1 MNKFVCYRKNKSPSH
16 GYGNMQSK
24 RKVRELY
31 LQINMD
37 SQIVAD
43 LLTQIK
49 EGPYYICVVCNRCL
63 YKKSVISFKIENYG
77 DGNAVSFS
85 LVMSYDGH
93 SYICRTCGK
102 TMKNN
107 CIPCQ
112 AVCNKMGITFSSKNF
127 ESISRFERVLVS
139 RRILF
144 KKVAIM
150 PKSKLPKIKGS
161 LCNIPVNKVCD
172 NCKSFPRPAD
182 SNGLL
187 IVKLERKVEY
197 RSHVLFEPVRPLF
210 KVKLKFFKLKFLKH
224 HNHVYSDMQINME
237 NCPSNVLDF
246 NNNKLNNNG
255 ASSNKGSS
263 SNSSD
268 SCSRGT
274 DSIFSELLRC
284 HDEPINVTLET
295 AEEQDV
301 LDDPLPKFKA
311 VSDETTVISEIQS
324 ATDIEKAFIVTPGEG
339 KQPRTLLSDEFCEE
353 LAHPH
358 LFPTGTFGY
367 KAERDIQI
375 SPSKYFNQR
384 LLNYSQKFASDS
396 DYIVFAHSVLQT
408 LQLNSQ
414 IHIAVRKVACSTLTA
429 GVFSKKFKKV
439 QFIARDK
446 AYSFMNAI
454 KGTSAYW
461 KKFLHEV
468 LAMVKQLGIP
478 TFFLT
483 LSCADL
489 RWNELISIISKLN
502 GLNISEEDIDEMS
515 YHERCDTLNKNLVLV
530 ITHFQ
535 YRVELIFKQ
544 LYLVVLLGK
553 KIIMRFV

>member
-1 MNKFVCYRKNKSPSH
+1 M
-16 GYGNMQSK
+16 
-24 RKVRELY
+24 L
-31 LQINMD
+31 
-37 SQIVAD
+37 
-43 LLTQIK
+43 
-49 EGPYYICVVCNRCL
+49 
-63 YKKSVISFKIENYG
+63 
-77 DGNAVSFS
+77 
-85 LVMSYDGH
+85 
-93 SYICRTCGK
+93 
-102 TMKNN
+102 
-107 CIPCQ
+107 
-112 AVCNKMGITFSSKNF
+112 
-127 ESISRFERVLVS
+127 
-139 RRILF
+139 
-144 KKVAIM
+144 
-150 PKSKLPKIKGS
+150 KSKLPKIKGS
-161 LCNIPVNKVCD
+161 LCNIPVNEVCD

-187 IVKLERKVEY
+187 IVKLKRKAEY
-197 RSHVLFEPVRPLF
+197 RSHVLFEPVRRLF
-210 KVKLKFFKLKFLKH
+210 KVKLKVLKLKFLKH
-224 HNHVYSDMQINME
+224 HNHVYSDIRINME
-237 NCPSNVLDF
+237 NCPLNVLDF

-255 ASSNKGSS
+255 ASSNKDSS

-284 HDEPINVTLET
+284 HDKPINVTLET

-311 VSDETTVISEIQS
+311 VSDETTVISEIRS
-324 ATDIEKAFIVTPGEG
+324 ATDIEKAFTVTPGEG

-358 LFPTGTFGY
+358 LFPTGKFGY
-367 KAERDIQI
+367 KVEREIQI

-396 DYIVFAHSVLQT
+396 DYIVFAHSVLQK
-408 LQLNSQ
+408 LQLHSQ

-429 GVFSKKFKKV
+429 GVFSKKFKEAFN

-515 YHERCDTLNKNLVLV
+515 YYERCDTLNKNPVLV
-530 ITHFQ
+530 ITHF
-535 YRVELIFKQ
+535 
-544 LYLVVLLGK
+544 
-553 KIIMRFV
+553 